1 MELQTDQPSTECREK
16 ALKMLDQIS
25 RKSAVSLASLGEE
38 ERWLMLSLAALSL
51 SPGQEYSEKEVNEAL
66 LAWLQAGE
74 GMLRIDHVELR
85 RVLIDFGLWRRR
97 DGGRAY
103 SLNSPQT
110 DDRFATIIAA
120 FGKDDGKA
128 LISQRRTSA
137 LQARAARRAARLAL

>member
-1 MELQTDQPSTECREK
+1 MEQQTDKSLTECRAQ
-16 ALKMLDQIS
+16 ALRMLDQIS

-66 LAWLQAGE
+66 LAWLLAGE

-103 SLNSPQT
+103 QLNSPQT
-110 DDRFATIIAA
+110 DDRFATILAA
-120 FGKDDGKA
+120 FGEDDGKA

-137 LQARAARRAARLAL
+137 LQARAARRAARMAL